1 MDIPRDLNQGYN
13 DKTQTLAVGDE
24 SQNSGEA
31 EYDFIDKV
39 FMGDQR
45 NKTLFDWSPLAI
57 VIINREGVLLD
68 ANKKLYEWLGYK
80 PEEVIGRD
88 LSTIP
93 FFTPETREILVSNFM
108 KRMSGEDI
116 PPYEVEF
123 LHKNRTR
130 RWGEVHGSRLKD
142 DANNVMLDIVMVSD
156 VTDKKKALEGLK
168 ESEERYRNL
177 FENANDLIQCVD
189 AEGRFVD
196 VNPQWLDTLEYTK
209 DDVKNLTLAD
219 ILRED
224 QVPHCVEL
232 FKKVFHGESVKNV
245 EAVFVSKTGKE
256 IYVEGSANGQF
267 KDGRFISTVGIFRD
281 VSDRKKVV

>member
-93 FFTPETREILVSNFM
+93 FFTPETREIIVSNFM

>member
-196 VNPQWLDTLEYTK
+196 VNPKWLDTLEYTK
-209 DDVKNLTLAD
+209 DDVKNLTLLD

-224 QVPHCVEL
+224 QVQHCVEL
-232 FKKVFHGESVKNV
+232 FKKVFHGESVRSV

-281 VSDRKKVV
+281 VTDRKKVV

>member
-1 MDIPRDLNQGYN
+1 
-13 DKTQTLAVGDE
+13 LAVGDE
-24 SQNSGEA
+24 LQNSGEA

-57 VIINREGVLLD
+57 VIINKDGVLLD

-80 PEEVIGRD
+80 AEEVIGRD
-88 LSTIP
+88 LSAIP
-93 FFTPETREILVSNFM
+93 FFTPETREILVNNFM
-108 KRMSGEDI
+108 KRMRGEDI

-123 LHKNRTR
+123 LHKDRTR

-142 DANNVMLDIVMVSD
+142 DVNNVMLDIVMVSD

-177 FENANDLIQCVD
+177 FENANDLIQSVD

-196 VNPQWLDTLEYTK
+196 VNPKWLDTLEYTME
-209 DDVKNLTLAD
+209 DVKNLTLAD

-224 QVPHCVEL
+224 QVQHCMDL
-232 FKKVFHGESVKNV
+232 FKKVFHGESVKNF

-256 IYVEGSANGQF
+256 VYVDGSANGYF

-281 VSDRKKVV
+281 VTERKKGV